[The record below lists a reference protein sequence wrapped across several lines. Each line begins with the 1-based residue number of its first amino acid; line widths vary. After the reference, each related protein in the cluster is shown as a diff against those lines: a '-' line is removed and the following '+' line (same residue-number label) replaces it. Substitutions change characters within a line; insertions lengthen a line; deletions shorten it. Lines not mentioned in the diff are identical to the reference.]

1 MAGAKV
7 VRANR
12 SFAAVTGDVE
22 YFIREG
28 ELVPT
33 THPVAKAHP
42 ELFGKPELLV
52 EQAATR
58 GQVRR

>member
-12 SFAAVTGDVE
+12 SFAAVAGDVE

-28 ELVPT
+28 ELLPAS
-33 THPVAKAHP
+33 HPVAKAHP
-42 ELFGKPELLV
+42 ELFGKPEL
-52 EQAATR
+52 ERATAAP
-58 GQVRR
+58 GEVR